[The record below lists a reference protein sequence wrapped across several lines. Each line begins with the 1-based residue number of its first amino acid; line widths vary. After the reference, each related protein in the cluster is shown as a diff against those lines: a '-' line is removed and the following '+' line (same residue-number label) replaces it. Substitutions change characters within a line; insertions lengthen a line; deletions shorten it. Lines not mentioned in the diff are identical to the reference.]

1 MLPNSGNGVG
11 PGGRG
16 SLCCLFSMN
25 LLSVVMTTNETGNTA
40 RIAKGKSTEGAM
52 ASESERVDHP
62 KNQML
67 L

>member
-1 MLPNSGNGVG
+1 
-11 PGGRG
+11 
-16 SLCCLFSMN
+16 MN

-40 RIAKGKSTEGAM
+40 RIAKGRSTEGAM